1 MKLFQ
6 YYNISQK
13 QYIFI
18 NNEINRYYK
27 LKDAV
32 RKKDQKFI
40 NQFLTKKSW
49 LSIVEKKVLTKLV
62 MKYLVIKKK
71 ICCIKW
77 EEFKK
82 QNLESTNC

>member
-18 NNEINRYYK
+18 NNKVNKYYK

-32 RKKDQKFI
+32 RKKDYKFI
-40 NQFLTKKSW
+40 NQFSVKKSW
-49 LSIVEKKVLTKLV
+49 LSIVGKKVLTKLV
-62 MKYLVIKKK
+62 MKYLVKKNK
-71 ICCIKW
+71 ICYIKW
-77 EEFKK
+77 EE
-82 QNLESTNC
+82 